1 MAAGFTLAAMPA
13 AHAAPIIH
21 NVDNNSVTCNEAIGK
36 IKFGVPL
43 VLGGTTPN
51 TVTIGIKSTDC
62 VDNTAGVYDA
72 TTNPSGNALKGM
84 SSKGVLNSTNNDC
97 LGLQGLSTGT
107 TGSIVLKWS
116 AVPQTPKLNVTSSTF
131 TVTQTWAGTFNDG
144 GVTSGAANGDG
155 WGAQYGYFAVGGPG
169 SGRVLGSGESYTTNP
184 SVTGA
189 YKGPSGNGSNTKFEG
204 ATRQSVGSAA
214 AACFSGGVKGIE
226 FGIGGLTT
234 N

>member
-36 IKFGVPL
+36 VKFGIPL
-43 VLGGTTPN
+43 VLGGTQPN
-51 TVTIGIKSTDC
+51 TVSISIKSTDC

-107 TGSIVLKWS
+107 TGPIELKWTTV
-116 AVPQTPKLNVTSSTF
+116 AGTPKLNNAKSTF
-131 TVTQTWAGTFNDG
+131 TVSQTWAGTFNDG
-144 GVTSGAANGDG
+144 GVTSDNLDSDH
-155 WGAQYGYFAVGGPG
+155 WGAQYGYFAVGGAT
-169 SGRVLGSGESYTTNP
+169 SGRPLGTGESYTSNP
-184 SVTGA
+184 SVSGA
-189 YKGPSGNGSNTKFEG
+189 YRGPSGDGHNTQFAG
-204 ATRQSVGSAA
+204 VTQQSIATAA
-214 AACFSGGVKGIE
+214 AACFSGGVKGIT
-226 FGIGGLTT
+226 FAIGGLTT